1 MLDKRKLKKER
12 VLLTALIPVAMQSS
26 ILPEANGVSSHLNGE
41 LSSSSSS
48 SHSSAQFSRTLECRE
63 KVALVTGAAK
73 GIGRGIALRL
83 ARDGYKIGA
92 CDLPASLE
100 LLQSLGDEI
109 KDQCSLGETVLKSR
123 FLVLSADVSDENEVK
138 KMVEDCV
145 KTLGSLDIVS
155 PNQVYTLFVFDRTY

>member
-83 ARDGYKIGA
+83 ARDGYKVGA

-109 KDQCSLGETVLKSR
+109 KDQRSLGETVLKSR

-138 KMVEDCV
+138 KI
-145 KTLGSLDIVS
+145 LPPFLNIRS
-155 PNQVYTLFVFDRTY
+155 F